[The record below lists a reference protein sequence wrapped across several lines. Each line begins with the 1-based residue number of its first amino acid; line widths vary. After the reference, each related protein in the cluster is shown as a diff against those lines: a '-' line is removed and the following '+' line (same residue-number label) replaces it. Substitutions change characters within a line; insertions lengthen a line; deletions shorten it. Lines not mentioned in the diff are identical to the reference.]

1 MRRFLQ
7 NNSISLTIKLVIMK
21 KLYTLLVI
29 ALIGFVGKAQIV
41 NIPDANFKAK
51 LLQASPSN
59 QIAST
64 QTPDINGYVT
74 TYAKID
80 TNNDGEVQ
88 VSEALAIKWLSV
100 RISSISDLTG
110 IESFTNLINLNCSN
124 NQLTSLIVSGL
135 TNLKYLY
142 CNKK

>member
-1 MRRFLQ
+1 
-7 NNSISLTIKLVIMK
+7 MK

-29 ALIGFVGKAQIV
+29 ALIGYVGKAQIV

-51 LLQASPSN
+51 LLEASPSN

-64 QTPDINGYVT
+64 QTPDINANVT
-74 TYAKID
+74 TFSKID
-80 TNNDGEVQ
+80 TNDDGEIQ

-110 IESFTNLINLNCSN
+110 IESFTNLITLSVIPIF
-124 NQLTSLIVSGL
+124 LEKSL
-135 TNLKYLY
+135 
-142 CNKK
+142 NKKLFKLNIFFSVIISTNKLEIL